1 MYCNRLFVLD
11 SKCSA
16 RKFKAFALSLTR
28 CYILCE
34 WCQWY
39 SNMSLFHSVIN
50 LISDTLAVLYEDRSP
65 FAETIPPID
74 ASLPL
79 TGVRRSIVDHHHNFF
94 SSNSWNS
101 FFFQPIFHSH
111 RLSLHSFGGVKWS
124 KYGLIQMKKK

>member
-39 SNMSLFHSVIN
+39 SNMSFFHSAIN
-50 LISDTLAVLYEDRSP
+50 LIRDTLAVLYEDRSP
-65 FAETIPPID
+65 FAETIPPIRRVSPTYWC
-74 ASLPL
+74 ATINCRPPL
-79 TGVRRSIVDHHHNFF
+79 
-94 SSNSWNS
+94 
-101 FFFQPIFHSH
+101 
-111 RLSLHSFGGVKWS
+111 
-124 KYGLIQMKKK
+124 